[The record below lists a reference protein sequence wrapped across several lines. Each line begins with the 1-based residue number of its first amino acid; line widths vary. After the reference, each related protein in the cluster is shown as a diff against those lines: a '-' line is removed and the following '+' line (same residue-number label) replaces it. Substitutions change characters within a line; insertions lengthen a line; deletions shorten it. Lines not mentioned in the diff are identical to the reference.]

1 MIPAIEGDV
10 PTHAIS
16 MEATMRTIRTV
27 ALAALALMIG
37 SFAVAGAESLAIAR
51 ATFVTAKVEKFGQF
65 EPRPNAVFKL
75 GEDVRLY
82 VEPTGFV
89 AVERTGASQIDTT
102 ADIKVTAADG
112 RVVVDRKNL
121 MSLKHSNP
129 QTLRNMFVNFSVK
142 VPAAGM
148 YVVSF
153 RLNDNLTGRSLD
165 YSLPFQVE
173 APERVAAQ
181 PDSPVP

>member
-1 MIPAIEGDV
+1 
-10 PTHAIS
+10 
-16 MEATMRTIRTV
+16 MRTIRTA

-37 SFAVAGAESLAIAR
+37 TLAAAGAEALGIAR
-51 ATFVTAKVEKFGQF
+51 VSFVTAKVEKFGQF

-82 VEPTGFV
+82 AEPKGFV
-89 AVERTGASQIDTT
+89 ASDRTGASRIDMT
-102 ADIKVTAADG
+102 ADIKVSAADG
-112 RVVVDRKNL
+112 RVVLERESL
-121 MSLKHSNP
+121 MFLKHNSP
-129 QTLRNMFVNFSVK
+129 ETLDNVFVNLSVK

-165 YSLPFQVE
+165 QSLPFQVE

-181 PDSPVP
+181 PGNPAP

>member
-1 MIPAIEGDV
+1 MIPAIEGDL
-10 PTHAIS
+10 PSHAIW
-16 MEATMRTIRTV
+16 MEAAMRTIRTV
-27 ALAALALMIG
+27 TLAALALMIG
-37 SFAVAGAESLAIAR
+37 SLAGAGAESLGIAR
-51 ATFVTAKVEKFGQF
+51 VSFVTAKVEKFGQF

-89 AVERTGASQIDTT
+89 AVDRTGASQIDAT
-102 ADIKVTAADG
+102 ADIKVTGADG
-112 RVVVDRKNL
+112 RVVVEKKNL
-121 MSLKHSNP
+121 MSLKHSSP
-129 QTLRNMFVNFSVK
+129 QTLGKVFVNFSVK

-165 YSLPFQVE
+165 HSLPFQVE
-173 APERVAAQ
+173 APERVAQ
-181 PDSPVP
+181 SENPVP

>member
-10 PTHAIS
+10 PSHAIW
-16 MEATMRTIRTV
+16 MEAVVRTICTV

-37 SFAVAGAESLAIAR
+37 SFAVAGAESLGIAR
-51 ATFVTAKVEKFGQF
+51 ATLVTAKVEKFGQF

-89 AVERTGASQIDTT
+89 VVERTGASQIDTT
-102 ADIKVTAADG
+102 ADIKVTGADG
-112 RVVVDRKNL
+112 RVVVERKNL

-129 QTLRNMFVNFSVK
+129 QTLRNVFVNFSVK

-148 YVVSF
+148 YVLSF

-165 YSLPFQVE
+165 YGLPFLVE
-173 APERVAAQ
+173 APDRVAAH
-181 PDSPVP
+181 PESP

>member
-1 MIPAIEGDV
+1 
-10 PTHAIS
+10 
-16 MEATMRTIRTV
+16 MEAAVRNVRTV
-27 ALAALALMIG
+27 TLAALALLIG
-37 SFAVAGAESLAIAR
+37 SLAAAGAESLGIAR
-51 ATFVTAKVEKFGQF
+51 ASFVTAKVEKFGQY

-89 AVERTGASQIDTT
+89 AVDRSGASQIDTT
-102 ADIKVTAADG
+102 ADIKVTGADG
-112 RVVVDRKNL
+112 GVLVERKNL
-121 MSLKHSNP
+121 MSLKHSSP
-129 QTLRNMFVNFSVK
+129 QTLGKVFVNFSVK

-148 YVVSF
+148 YVVTF
-153 RLNDNLTGRSLD
+153 RLNDNLSGRSLD

>member
-1 MIPAIEGDV
+1 
-10 PTHAIS
+10 
-16 MEATMRTIRTV
+16 MRTVRTV
-27 ALAALALMIG
+27 TLAALALMIG
-37 SFAVAGAESLAIAR
+37 SLAVAGAESLGIAR

-82 VEPTGFV
+82 VEPTGFI
-89 AVERTGASQIDTT
+89 AVDRTGASQIDAT
-102 ADIKVTAADG
+102 ADIEVTGADG
-112 RVVVDRKNL
+112 RLFLERKNL

-129 QTLRNMFVNFSVK
+129 KTLRNVFVNFSVK

-153 RLNDNLTGRSLD
+153 RLTDNLTGRFLD
-165 YSLPFQVE
+165 HSLPFQVE
-173 APERVAAQ
+173 APERFAAH
-181 PDSPVP
+181 PGNSVP